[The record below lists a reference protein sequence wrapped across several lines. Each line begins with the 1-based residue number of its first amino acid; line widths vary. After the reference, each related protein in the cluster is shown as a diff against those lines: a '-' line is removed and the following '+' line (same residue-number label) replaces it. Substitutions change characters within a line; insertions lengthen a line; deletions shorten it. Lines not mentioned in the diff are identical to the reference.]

1 MSGVSGPG
9 DGWAGGGQV
18 PYRSRVRAERAT
30 LPHPA
35 TVARMTDTKYWT
47 SAPDRIVR
55 GSMGL
60 CHLTVAQPPL
70 DIDARSLPP
79 NDPDEARLF
88 IESIDGIEEVLEDLG
103 PRSVQTPLPTSVRS
117 DLDIVHAAVW
127 GGMRA
132 VSTPVFAD
140 DGNGNPLLAEAERMR
155 KRFPATRIVGHVT
168 YYGGM
173 EHTETVVMLPDG
185 AMFHASGWPDDE
197 PFVVLGDPYAVI
209 ASLGLSSWML
219 TAADIDMDQPV
230 HEVEWASLAGLA
242 LGHSDPWG
250 WEEMQTTAFR
260 VQHSDLSVCS
270 MEGLYFV

>member
-1 MSGVSGPG
+1 
-9 DGWAGGGQV
+9 
-18 PYRSRVRAERAT
+18 
-30 LPHPA
+30 
-35 TVARMTDTKYWT
+35 MTDTRYWT

-60 CHLTVAQPPL
+60 CHLTVAQPPFTV
-70 DIDARSLPP
+70 DARSLPA
-79 NDPDEARLF
+79 NDSDQAHLF
-88 IESIDGIEEVLEDLG
+88 VESFDGIEEVLEDLG
-103 PRSVQTPLPTSVRS
+103 PRSVQTPLPSSVRA

-132 VSTPVFAD
+132 ISTPVFAD

-155 KRFPATRIVGHVT
+155 ERFPTARIVGHVT

-185 AMFHASGWPDDE
+185 AMFHASGWPDAE
-197 PFVVLGDPYAVI
+197 PFVVLGAPHAVI
-209 ASLGLSSWML
+209 ASLGLRSWML
-219 TAADIDMDQPV
+219 TAADIDMDQPL
-230 HEVEWASLAGLA
+230 HEIEWASLAGLA

-270 MEGLYFV
+270 MEGLYFI